1 MKGVLTIPN
10 ILYAGHDENFK
21 FILNIFLKNNNFDLS
36 LTNRYESLKSNLN
49 NYDYSVVI
57 IEDTLIKGNNRLFY
71 NDFKNYKK
79 KVAFLIISSGIY
91 ESEIILKYNDIGIEI
106 IKKPFQLKDLLNKI
120 EYLNEKD
127 NIESSS
133 INIKI
138 PFIDKTNKTKG
149 IFDSIYKIINNNL
162 NALISGEIGTGKK
175 QIANTINAL
184 REPNKK
190 LLEIN

>member
-1 MKGVLTIPN
+1 M
-10 ILYAGHDENFK
+10 
-21 FILNIFLKNNNFDLS
+21 
-36 LTNRYESLKSNLN
+36 
-49 NYDYSVVI
+49 
-57 IEDTLIKGNNRLFY
+57 
-71 NDFKNYKK
+71 
-79 KVAFLIISSGIY
+79 
-91 ESEIILKYNDIGIEI
+91 I

-162 NALISGEIGTGKK
+162 NALISGEIGTEKTDCK
-175 QIANTINAL
+175 Y
-184 REPNKK
+184 NKCIK
-190 LLEIN
+190 RT

>member
-133 INIKI
+133 INIDR
-138 PFIDKTNKTKG
+138 FI
-149 IFDSIYKIINNNL
+149 
-162 NALISGEIGTGKK
+162 
-175 QIANTINAL
+175 
-184 REPNKK
+184 
-190 LLEIN
+190 

>member
-1 MKGVLTIPN
+1 MKGVLIIPN

-79 KVAFLIISSGIY
+79 KSCFF
-91 ESEIILKYNDIGIEI
+91 NH
-106 IKKPFQLKDLLNKI
+106 IKW
-120 EYLNEKD
+120 YL
-127 NIESSS
+127 
-133 INIKI
+133 
-138 PFIDKTNKTKG
+138 
-149 IFDSIYKIINNNL
+149 
-162 NALISGEIGTGKK
+162 
-175 QIANTINAL
+175 
-184 REPNKK
+184 
-190 LLEIN
+190 